1 MDDGTCGMSYENTKV
16 RIRNVERHSSNFIRS
31 RLVKPLDTGF
41 ENVNRSST
49 VCLPVGR
56 PRIFSV
62 FCYSR
67 SQPVHDYRQRDVP
80 RDEPGVSAIQ
90 NDQTSSRSSRE
101 DIILSASAY
110 TGPERTSNAFHRDGS
125 PSFQRTVPAF
135 QLESSKSIN
144 NYDKDGVR
152 FEDGND
158 RHEEP
163 IDELTSSKHIDHM
176 DGNNIEPYVN
186 EYNLFSPTIS
196 DSMSGEGRGAPQRPK
211 LLSEPQLVGVSN
223 QRAQYSQ
230 ALDQQRRARQET
242 SRIYSQHA
250 PPPILQTATPGQR
263 QANPD
268 IQDIITGIV
277 KLLNGNV
284 NVAANTVRPLRPIQA
299 TRINNRGPPRISDVP
314 PLPPDFDTPGMNPP
328 PPPDHPYPFEKPP
341 APDRPMINQ
350 LPPERPI
357 RPFMNGIPLPEQIV
371 PQSNRPWTWNRPG
384 GNRRPIP
391 AYKPLPPSSD
401 STFNQEK
408 EQGDKH
414 LDKPQIDLKPEHS
427 STEESST
434 KKDENEPNETTTNAV
449 VNVTKSHEESN
460 NQKEKVNSNTTEKPI
475 IGNSTKNPEPE
486 KSTKKENKHQSPF
499 KENKINNENTST
511 PAMEA
516 NDTNRT
522 NITKHEDSPKPV
534 IPLEV
539 PIKPTKTSKIS
550 DSQRPTSSTNND
562 KTRSKETVSKTSSK
576 SRPTS
581 TLNIETSSSVQVIEP
596 TTTRTIVQS
605 TAIPTSNG
613 QNSIGNVL
621 STIALEPSKSSNL
634 ETTVASSIPTPTEN
648 LPSTLLKT
656 SSTTEKI
663 IAQSPV
669 SNTFSKNSAP
679 TDRYAYR
686 PRPGI
691 VLDDT
696 LDYTGTQGLATQRP
710 YAPPRHPPLG
720 DIFDITVSA
729 IQGPGGSGGSE
740 GVRVPVNVPNAD
752 VILTS
757 AVEGEGFVS
766 IDGKRTYLNL
776 FENSDRTSTHVQ
788 AQPQPTKTQPPAIVG
803 TGFAIAQPDQPT
815 ASPRPSGPIRRPTF
829 HRRPTQPPVR
839 IDTCIVGDT
848 STCDISQH
856 EACATVQGVSAC
868 HCKPGYARLQHSLPC
883 KKIISI
889 VVSMRV
895 DKIYDKKVVWDR
907 GFTDKDSEPYQT
919 LAYEAT
925 RAMES
930 AMSMTPFSDEYMG
943 SFVNGVYQGDVSQG
957 QGGVFVNATLKLT
970 YEPRTVRPSL
980 AGELQ
985 RHLLGVIH
993 RRSNNIGNSAL
1004 YVDSPAGS
1012 ISNLQDL
1019 DECASSELN
1028 DCHSSAVCTNNWG
1041 GFTCTCNPGLKDPHK
1056 DDPNESGRSC
1066 ISCPSTYCNN
1076 RGSCSYQGDHMQ
1088 CTCTGNYY
1096 GAQCEVDGEVLG
1108 VAIGA
1113 SVAALI
1119 IIVLT
1124 LVCLVMWSRRW
1135 SREQKSVGSPV
1146 YGYIQGGIPGTLPG
1160 TLARVGSVGTLA
1172 SVKQGPPTNLP
1183 PYMWAHFGD
1192 HMATANV
1199 YATEPM
1205 GPTRPSSAVFGYPPL
1220 SVHGTLPPVPL
1231 PRLQA
1236 PMRPRQRQQ
1245 PDPDSSDSEPQDKD
1259 RADLI
1264 PQSSGFHV
1272 PRPKSRSSLAVSYRF
1287 SNMSFVALDYSGR
1300 SVMHLFQNQSGIYN
1314 DVEYDQGDVHH
1325 LSKNNIPMST
1335 YRPYYRT

>member
-1 MDDGTCGMSYENTKV
+1 MSGRTRLRVLGTLILLAV
-16 RIRNVERHSSNFIRS
+16 A
-31 RLVKPLDTGF
+31 
-41 ENVNRSST
+41 
-49 VCLPVGR
+49 
-56 PRIFSV
+56 
-62 FCYSR
+62 
-67 SQPVHDYRQRDVP
+67 
-80 RDEPGVSAIQ
+80 GVSAIQ
-90 NDQTSSRSSRE
+90 NDRTFSRSTAE
-101 DIILSASAY
+101 DMILSASGY
-110 TGPERTSNAFHRDGS
+110 TGPERTSSVLHRDGS
-125 PSFQRTVPAF
+125 PTFHRTVPAF
-135 QLESSKSIN
+135 QLESSKSVSGF
-144 NYDKDGVR
+144 DKSDVR
-152 FEDGND
+152 FEDS
-158 RHEEP
+158 RHEEA
-163 IDELTSSKHIDHM
+163 IDELTSSKHVDHI
-176 DGNNIEPYVN
+176 DGNNIEVKPG
-186 EYNLFSPTIS
+186 EYYRIAPTTS
-196 DSMSGEGRGAPQRPK
+196 ESVSGEGQGAPQGPK
-211 LLSEPQLVGVSN
+211 LLTEPHQLVGASP
-223 QRAQYSQ
+223 QRAQYLQ
-230 ALDQQRRARQET
+230 AIDQQRQARQEIP
-242 SRIYSQHA
+242 RIFSEHA

-328 PPPDHPYPFEKPP
+328 PPPPDHPYPFEKPP
-341 APDRPMINQ
+341 APERPLVNQ

-357 RPFMNGIPLPEQIV
+357 RPFVNGVPLPEQIV
-371 PQSNRPWTWNRPG
+371 PQGNRPWNWNRPG
-384 GNRRPIP
+384 GNRRPVP
-391 AYKPLPPSSD
+391 PYKPLPPSLD
-401 STFNQEK
+401 STFHREK
-408 EQGDKH
+408 DQDDKYP
-414 LDKPQIDLKPEHS
+414 DKSQSNLHR
-427 STEESST
+427 
-434 KKDENEPNETTTNAV
+434 DEFAET
-449 VNVTKSHEESN
+449 
-460 NQKEKVNSNTTEKPI
+460 
-475 IGNSTKNPEPE
+475 
-486 KSTKKENKHQSPF
+486 STKKEENDRNEATTNSLEDTTKVHEVTNQDNEGSSSGQDPLKNHQTAVKDNRIS
-499 KENKINNENTST
+499 NEKT
-511 PAMEA
+511 PTTGSESSQS
-516 NDTNRT
+516 NQVSDG
-522 NITKHEDSPKPV
+522 KHEEAPKPV
-534 IPLEV
+534 IPLE
-539 PIKPTKTSKIS
+539 IKPTKSSKIGG
-550 DSQRPTSSTNND
+550 QHQTNGNQENEKSTIA
-562 KTRSKETVSKTSSK
+562 KPSIK
-576 SRPTS
+576 PFA
-581 TLNIETSSSVQVIEP
+581 TLNIETSSSVQVIETA
-596 TTTRTIVQS
+596 TTKAVVQTTGS
-605 TAIPTSNG
+605 ASNSSS
-613 QNSIGNVL
+613 NLASAP
-621 STIALEPSKSSNL
+621 STITLEPSKSFHL
-634 ETTVASSIPTPTEN
+634 ESSASSSSVSTESLPPTFT
-648 LPSTLLKT
+648 KAV
-656 SSTTEKI
+656 STTEKT
-663 IAQSPV
+663 IAHTPV
-669 SNTFSKNSAP
+669 ANTFTKNPAP

-696 LDYTGTQGLATQRP
+696 LDYTGPQGLATQRP
-710 YAPPRHPPLG
+710 YPPPRHPPIG
-720 DIFDITVSA
+720 DIFDVTVSA
-729 IQGPGGSGGSE
+729 IQGPGGGGSGE
-740 GVRVPVNVPNAD
+740 GVRVPVNGGGAD

-757 AVEGEGFVS
+757 AVEGQGFVS

-776 FENSDRTSTHVQ
+776 FENSDRTATQVQ
-788 AQPQPTKTQPPAIVG
+788 PQPQPTRTQAPAVVG
-803 TGFAIAQPDQPT
+803 TGFAVPQPDPPT
-815 ASPRPSGPIRRPTF
+815 ASPRPTGPIRRLTF

-848 STCDISQH
+848 STCDVSQH

-883 KKIISI
+883 KRIISI

-895 DKIYDKKVVWDR
+895 DKIYDRKVVWDR

-919 LAYEAT
+919 LAYEAN
-925 RAMES
+925 RAIES

-943 SFVNGVYQGDVSQG
+943 SSVNGVYQGDVSQG

-970 YEPRTVRPSL
+970 YEPRTIRPSL

-1004 YVDSPAGS
+1004 YVDSPPGS

-1028 DCHSSAVCTNNWG
+1028 DCHSSATCTNNWG
-1041 GFTCTCNPGLKDPHK
+1041 GFTCACNPGLKDPHK
-1056 DDPNESGRSC
+1056 DDANESGRTC
-1066 ISCPSTYCNN
+1066 ISCLSTYCNN

-1172 SVKQGPPTNLP
+1172 SVKQGPPANLP

-1205 GPTRPSSAVFGYPPL
+1205 GPTRPSSAVFGYPPIN
-1220 SVHGTLPPVPL
+1220 VHGTLPPVPL
-1231 PRLQA
+1231 PRLQ
-1236 PMRPRQRQQ
+1236 PPLRSRQRHQ

-1272 PRPKSRSSLAVSYRF
+1272 PRPKSRSSLA
-1287 SNMSFVALDYSGR
+1287 
-1300 SVMHLFQNQSGIYN
+1300 NQSGIYN

>member
-1 MDDGTCGMSYENTKV
+1 MRK
-16 RIRNVERHSSNFIRS
+16 S
-31 RLVKPLDTGF
+31 R
-41 ENVNRSST
+41 
-49 VCLPVGR
+49 
-56 PRIFSV
+56 
-62 FCYSR
+62 
-67 SQPVHDYRQRDVP
+67 
-80 RDEPGVSAIQ
+80 GVLAIQ
-90 NDQTSSRSSRE
+90 NDRTSSHSSQE

-110 TGPERTSNAFHRDGS
+110 TRPERTSSVFHRDES
-125 PSFQRTVPAF
+125 PTFQRTVPAF
-135 QLESSKSIN
+135 QLESSKSVDS
-144 NYDKDGVR
+144 YDKNDVR
-152 FEDGND
+152 FEDVD
-158 RHEEP
+158 ERHEEP
-163 IDELTSSKHIDHM
+163 IDELTSSKHIDQI
-176 DGNNIEPYVN
+176 DGNNIEVKPG
-186 EYNLFSPTIS
+186 EYYRISPTLS
-196 DSMSGEGRGAPQRPK
+196 ESLSGEGQGAPQGPK
-211 LLSEPQLVGVSN
+211 LLTEPHQLDGVSRR
-223 QRAQYSQ
+223 RAQYLQ
-230 ALDQQRRARQET
+230 AIDQQRRARQET
-242 SRIYSQHA
+242 PRIYSEHA
-250 PPPILQTATPGQR
+250 PPPILQTVSPGQR

-341 APDRPMINQ
+341 APDRPLVNQ
-350 LPPERPI
+350 LPPERPV
-357 RPFMNGIPLPEQIV
+357 RPFVNGVPLPEQIV
-371 PQSNRPWTWNRPG
+371 PQGNRPWTWNRPG
-384 GNRRPIP
+384 NNRRPVP
-391 AYKPLPPSSD
+391 PYKPLPPPLDSS
-401 STFNQEK
+401 FHREK
-408 EQGDKH
+408 DPDDKH
-414 LDKPQIDLKPEHS
+414 TDKHHPDHKPDTQ
-427 STEESST
+427 STNESST
-434 KKDENEPNETTTNAV
+434 KKEEDDQNENTTNGLENA
-449 VNVTKSHEESN
+449 TKSHAEDN
-460 NQKEKVNSNTTEKPI
+460 HQKDKQDTKIVEKPI
-475 IGNSTKNPEPE
+475 NENATKEPDTE
-486 KSTKKENKHQSPF
+486 DSTKKENKHQSLD
-499 KENKINNENTST
+499 KENKTSNETTTTVGLESNHS
-511 PAMEA
+511 
-516 NDTNRT
+516 NQVGD
-522 NITKHEDSPKPV
+522 TKHNDSPKPV
-534 IPLEV
+534 IPLE
-539 PIKPTKTSKIS
+539 IKPTKSLKASDTRGSSKL
-550 DSQRPTSSTNND
+550 NNEKASD
-562 KTRSKETVSKTSSK
+562 KTMISKTSTK
-576 SRPTS
+576 SFATS
-581 TLNIETSSSVQVIEP
+581 TLNIETSSSVHVIEP
-596 TTTRTIVQS
+596 TTTKPAASATVS
-605 TAIPTSNG
+605 VPTANESSSSPGTTTM
-613 QNSIGNVL
+613 VP
-621 STIALEPSKSSNL
+621 LEPSKSS
-634 ETTVASSIPTPTEN
+634 EFESTTSISSFPTPTDN
-648 LPSTLLKT
+648 LPSSFTKT
-656 SSTTEKI
+656 SSTTEKSI
-663 IAQSPV
+663 IHTPV
-669 SNTFSKNSAP
+669 SNTFTKNSAP

-696 LDYTGTQGLATQRP
+696 LDYTGSQGLATQRP

-720 DIFDITVSA
+720 DIFDVTVSA
-729 IQGPGGSGGSE
+729 IQGPGGGGSEE
-740 GVRVPVNVPNAD
+740 GVRVPINAGSAD

-757 AVEGEGFVS
+757 AVEGQGFVS

-776 FENSDRTSTHVQ
+776 FESTDRTSTHVQ
-788 AQPQPTKTQPPAIVG
+788 TQPQPTKTQPPAVVG
-803 TGFAIAQPDQPT
+803 TGFAVPQPDPPA
-815 ASPRPSGPIRRPTF
+815 ASPRPIGPIRRPTF

-895 DKIYDKKVVWDR
+895 DKIYDRKVVWDR
-907 GFTDKDSEPYQT
+907 GFTDRDSESYQT
-919 LAYEAT
+919 LAYEAN
-925 RAMES
+925 RAIES
-930 AMSMTPFSDEYMG
+930 AMSMTPFSDEFMG
-943 SFVNGVYQGDVSQG
+943 SSINRVYQGDVSQG

-970 YEPRTVRPSL
+970 YEPRTIRPSL

-1004 YVDSPAGS
+1004 YVDSPPGS

-1028 DCHSSAVCTNNWG
+1028 DCHSLATCNNNWG
-1041 GFTCTCNPGLKDPHK
+1041 GFTCACNPGLKDSHK

-1172 SVKQGPPTNLP
+1172 SVKQGPPANLP
-1183 PYMWAHFGD
+1183 PYMWAHFAD

-1205 GPTRPSSAVFGYPPL
+1205 GPTRPSSAVFGYPPIN
-1220 SVHGTLPPVPL
+1220 VHGTLPPVPL

-1236 PMRPRQRQQ
+1236 PPRPRQRHQ
-1245 PDPDSSDSEPQDKD
+1245 PDPDSSDSELQDKD

-1264 PQSSGFHV
+1264 PQNSGFHV
-1272 PRPKSRSSLAVSYRF
+1272 PRPKSRSSLA
-1287 SNMSFVALDYSGR
+1287 
-1300 SVMHLFQNQSGIYN
+1300 NQSGIYN

>member
-1 MDDGTCGMSYENTKV
+1 MAGRAGSKV
-16 RIRNVERHSSNFIRS
+16 
-31 RLVKPLDTGF
+31 LVAL
-41 ENVNRSST
+41 SLLT
-49 VCLPVGR
+49 VA
-56 PRIFSV
+56 
-62 FCYSR
+62 
-67 SQPVHDYRQRDVP
+67 
-80 RDEPGVSAIQ
+80 GVLAIQ
-90 NDQTSSRSSRE
+90 NDPTSSRSSQE
-101 DIILSASAY
+101 DLILSASAY
-110 TGPERTSNAFHRDGS
+110 TGAERTSSVFQRDGS
-125 PSFQRTVPAF
+125 PTFQRTVPAF
-135 QLESSKSIN
+135 QLESSKSVDHI
-144 NYDKDGVR
+144 DKNDVR
-152 FEDGND
+152 FEYGDT
-158 RHEEP
+158 RLVEA
-163 IDELTSSKHIDHM
+163 IDELTSSKHVDHF
-176 DGNNIEPYVN
+176 DGNNIEVKPG
-186 EYNLFSPTIS
+186 EYYHIAPTTS
-196 DSMSGEGRGAPQRPK
+196 ESMSGEGQGAPQVPK
-211 LLSEPQLVGVSN
+211 LLSEPHHPAGVPR
-223 QRAQYSQ
+223 QRAHYLQ
-230 ALDQQRRARQET
+230 AIDQQRRARQDT
-242 SRIYSQHA
+242 PRIYSEHA

-341 APDRPMINQ
+341 APDRPVVNQ
-350 LPPERPI
+350 LPPERPV
-357 RPFMNGIPLPEQIV
+357 RPFVNGVPLPEQIV
-371 PQSNRPWTWNRPG
+371 PQGNRPWTWNRPG

-391 AYKPLPPSSD
+391 PYKPLPPSLD
-401 STFNQEK
+401 STFHREK
-408 EQGDKH
+408 EPDDKH
-414 LDKPQIDLKPEHS
+414 SDKLHFDLKPEVQM
-427 STEESST
+427 TEEPYAKKEGNDQSEST
-434 KKDENEPNETTTNAV
+434 TNRLENATKGHDEGNIKKD
-449 VNVTKSHEESN
+449 KDGS
-460 NQKEKVNSNTTEKPI
+460 KVTEKPSAD
-475 IGNSTKNPEPE
+475 GTTRKP
-486 KSTKKENKHQSPF
+486 ENKHQAPP
-499 KENKINNENTST
+499 KENRISNGSTSMT
-511 PAMEA
+511 GGDP
-516 NDTNRT
+516 NKSNHSSD
-522 NITKHEDSPKPV
+522 TKHEDAPKPV

-539 PIKPTKTSKIS
+539 QIKPTKSSRIT
-550 DSQRPTSSTNND
+550 DSVDSTSSVSRERSSD
-562 KTRSKETVSKTSSK
+562 KSTIPKTSTKTFS
-576 SRPTS
+576 TS

-596 TTTRTIVQS
+596 TTTKPALQS
-605 TAIPTSNG
+605 TAVPSNSNFNHAPSASTS
-613 QNSIGNVL
+613 
-621 STIALEPSKSSNL
+621 LEPSKSSNF
-634 ETTVASSIPTPTEN
+634 ESSITVSTPTES
-648 LPSTLLKT
+648 LPNTATRT
-656 SSTTEKI
+656 SSTLEKSSVHTL
-663 IAQSPV
+663 A
-669 SNTFSKNSAP
+669 SNTFTKNSAH

-696 LDYTGTQGLATQRP
+696 LDYTGSQGLATQRP

-720 DIFDITVSA
+720 DIFDVTVSA
-729 IQGPGGSGGSE
+729 IQGPGGGGSE
-740 GVRVPVNVPNAD
+740 GVRVPVNAGSAE

-757 AVEGEGFVS
+757 AVEGQGFVS
-766 IDGKRTYLNL
+766 IDGKRTYLHL
-776 FENSDRTSTHVQ
+776 FENSDRTSTQVQ
-788 AQPQPTKTQPPAIVG
+788 AQPQPTRTQSPAVVG
-803 TGFAIAQPDQPT
+803 TGFAIAQPDPPT
-815 ASPRPSGPIRRPTF
+815 ATPRPTGPIRRPTF

-889 VVSMRV
+889 VVSIRV
-895 DKIYDKKVVWDR
+895 DKIYDKRVVWDR
-907 GFTDKDSEPYQT
+907 GFTDRDSESYQT
-919 LAYEAT
+919 LAYEAN
-925 RAMES
+925 RAIES

-943 SFVNGVYQGDVSQG
+943 SSINAVYQGDVSQG

-970 YEPRTVRPSL
+970 HEPRTIRPSL

-1004 YVDSPAGS
+1004 YVDSPPGS

-1028 DCHSSAVCTNNWG
+1028 DCHSSAICANSWG
-1041 GFTCTCNPGLKDPHK
+1041 GFTCSCNPGLKDPHK
-1056 DDPNESGRSC
+1056 DDPNESGRTC

-1076 RGSCSYQGDHMQ
+1076 RGSCSYQGDQMQ

-1205 GPTRPSSAVFGYPPL
+1205 GPTRPSSAVFGYPPIN
-1220 SVHGTLPPVPL
+1220 VHGTLPPVPL

-1236 PMRPRQRQQ
+1236 PPRPRQRHQ

-1264 PQSSGFHV
+1264 PHSGFHV
-1272 PRPKSRSSLAVSYRF
+1272 PRPKSRSSLA
-1287 SNMSFVALDYSGR
+1287 
-1300 SVMHLFQNQSGIYN
+1300 NQSGIYN